1 MRSPSPYLPSSST
14 IPTTTPLNDTVNG
27 LSPADILE
35 RPFGDL
41 PPNASSHPIPSI
53 AEERRAQRRPEPLR
67 RISSHRQELAIAI
80 EDNQKVSV
88 YQMNRLDAMLI
99 VQKFNKIQSIQSQD
113 RLVVTTSPVTRS
125 TPNIGSV
132 ECLNTPTHTHTPFEE
147 LLVTPTAKNYA
158 MSQSQSSNIDQSKLS
173 PTSPYFPRSTASSAS
188 TRVRNPAPPSPLS
201 QIQPDTG
208 DSNSRAVPTPTSSTV
223 NPGSAVPVSPCFIHS
238 HLDRTGTLQDWLQG
252 SGSGSGTQANTRA
265 NGQPPRSGSHMH
277 QASSSRHPRIPGHQA
292 RQVLHQSHAPNDS
305 SAGSSRVTS
314 PTDKRGTSMS
324 GYESDKSSVLGGSA
338 FLDGDVVD
346 DDDDTGSLTRQLA
359 ETAQG
364 VREMSK
370 QLGKFSSIISCLG

>member
-1 MRSPSPYLPSSST
+1 MMISSPPYFPSSSP
-14 IPTTTPLNDTVNG
+14 IPTPTPLNDTSNG
-27 LSPADILE
+27 LSTADTLE
-35 RPFGDL
+35 RPFGDVS
-41 PPNASSHPIPSI
+41 PNASSHQIAII

-67 RISSHRQELAIAI
+67 RVSSHRQELAIAI
-80 EDNQKVSV
+80 EDNQKVSLYHMSYV
-88 YQMNRLDAMLI
+88 IAMLT
-99 VQKFNKIQSIQSQD
+99 VQKFSGLQSTQSQD
-113 RLVVTTSPVTRS
+113 RLVVTTSPI
-125 TPNIGSV
+125 TPDIGST
-132 ECLNTPTHTHTPFEE
+132 ECLRTPTLTPFEE

-158 MSQSQSSNIDQSKLS
+158 MSQSQNSNIDQSKLS
-173 PTSPYFPRSTASSAS
+173 PSSPYFPRSTAPA
-188 TRVRNPAPPSPLS
+188 TRIRNPAPPSPLS

-208 DSNSRAVPTPTSSTV
+208 DSSSRAVPTPTSSTA
-223 NPGSAVPVSPCFIHS
+223 NPGGAVPVSPCFIHS

-252 SGSGSGTQANTRA
+252 SGSGSGTQPNPRV
-265 NGQPPRSGSHMH
+265 NGQPPRSGTHMH

-292 RQVLHQSHAPNDS
+292 RQALHHSHAPNDS

-324 GYESDKSSVLGGSA
+324 GYESDKSSALGGSA
-338 FLDGDVVD
+338 FLDGDVID

-370 QLGKFSSIISCLG
+370 QLGE

>member
-1 MRSPSPYLPSSST
+1 MISSPPYFPSSSP
-14 IPTTTPLNDTVNG
+14 IPTTTPLNDTING
-27 LSPADILE
+27 LSPADTLE
-35 RPFGDL
+35 RSFGDVSH
-41 PPNASSHPIPSI
+41 NASSHQIAI
-53 AEERRAQRRPEPLR
+53 LAEERRAQRRPEPLR
-67 RISSHRQELAIAI
+67 SISSHRQELAIAI
-80 EDNQKVSV
+80 EEHQKVSL
-88 YQMNRLDAMLI
+88 YHMTCIDTMLTG
-99 VQKFNKIQSIQSQD
+99 QKFSKLQSTQSQD
-113 RLVVTTSPVTRS
+113 RLVVTTSPI
-125 TPNIGSV
+125 TPDIGSI
-132 ECLNTPTHTHTPFEE
+132 ECLRTPTLTPFEE

-158 MSQSQSSNIDQSKLS
+158 MSQSQNSNIDQSKLS
-173 PTSPYFPRSTASSAS
+173 PSSPYFPRSTTSSA
-188 TRVRNPAPPSPLS
+188 RIRNPAPPSPLS

-208 DSNSRAVPTPTSSTV
+208 DSSSRAVPTPTSSTV
-223 NPGSAVPVSPCFIHS
+223 NPGAAVPVSPCFIHS

-252 SGSGSGTQANTRA
+252 SGSGTQPSPRV

-292 RQVLHQSHAPNDS
+292 RQALHQSHAPNDS

-324 GYESDKSSVLGGSA
+324 GYESDKSSALGGSA
-338 FLDGDVVD
+338 FLDGDVID

-370 QLGKFSSIISCLG
+370 QLGESSSHVSCLY